1 MSALILLPD
10 VHGQLLFGDE
20 SLAALRTDV
29 LPAVISLVGLL
40 TQVQAAPDNQ
50 RKIQTTLETHS
61 IFKLYKILQM

>member
-50 RKIQTTLETHS
+50 RKI
-61 IFKLYKILQM
+61 

>member
-1 MSALILLPD
+1 MSDLILLPD

-50 RKIQTTLETHS
+50 RKI
-61 IFKLYKILQM
+61 